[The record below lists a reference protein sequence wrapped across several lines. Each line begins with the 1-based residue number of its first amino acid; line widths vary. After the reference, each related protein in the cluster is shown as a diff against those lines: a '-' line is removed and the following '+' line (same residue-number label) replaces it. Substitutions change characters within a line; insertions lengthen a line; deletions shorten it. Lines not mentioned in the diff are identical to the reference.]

1 MEGGWPGFGCCDNPI
16 LTECQYKAIYKHMK
30 NRPQVTGNFSAPLA
44 RQGEIA
50 SKEWEEDT
58 DKACFVI
65 MIMMTMMMTYSV
77 QGVRPEDQGK
87 RNRDRERNR

>member
-44 RQGEIA
+44 RQAEIA
-50 SKEWEEDT
+50 SKVEED
-58 DKACFVI
+58 DKEGEEEEVEEEQVKKGINGLVAVI
-65 MIMMTMMMTYSV
+65 T
-77 QGVRPEDQGK
+77 G
-87 RNRDRERNR
+87 